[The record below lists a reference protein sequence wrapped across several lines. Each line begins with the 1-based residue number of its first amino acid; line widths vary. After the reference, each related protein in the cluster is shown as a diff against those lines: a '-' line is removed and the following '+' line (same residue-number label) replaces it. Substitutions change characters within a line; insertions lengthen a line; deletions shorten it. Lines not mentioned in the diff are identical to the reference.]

1 MANTSDVP
9 KFGPLTGVKVL
20 SSGSVVAS
28 PFSAML
34 FAEAG
39 ATVIHAESAA
49 APDTCRAIQYAWN
62 QEHRN
67 ELALAINFPTDE
79 GKEVFF
85 KLIKWADIWFESSK
99 GGTYAKWGLTDEV
112 ILAANP
118 KIVIV
123 HVSGFGQKGDPTYVN
138 RASYDAIGQAFGGY
152 MAINGFPEPNPPMRA
167 NPYTCDYI
175 TALNG
180 AWAAL
185 AAYNH
190 AKETGK
196 GEVIDIAQFEVMMK
210 IQLHYPMT
218 FFQEGKLLKRNG
230 NADPKF
236 AGYSVY
242 KCKDGN
248 YVFIGMVGGGPLK
261 KGLKLIGI
269 NGDPDFPDGMQLA
282 LQGTPAGTKLTA
294 GIEAFCAEH
303 DAEEV
308 DKIFMENGV
317 PCSTIYTVELA
328 EKNSHYQAREVF
340 AEWEDPQYGKVKG
353 VNILP
358 KFEKAPGQIWR
369 GAPLYGQDNSDV
381 LKEFGYSQEQIEAM
395 YEKGVLRA
403 GKGCH

>member
-1 MANTSDVP
+1 MAKTSDVP
-9 KFGPLTGVKVL
+9 KFGPLAGLKVF
-20 SSGSVVAS
+20 STGSVVAS

-34 FAEAG
+34 FAESG
-39 ATVIHAESAA
+39 ATVIHAESAS

-67 ELALAINFPTDE
+67 ELGMAINIPTPE
-79 GKEVFF
+79 GKDIFF
-85 KLIKWADIWFESSK
+85 KMIKWADIWFESSK

-112 ILAANP
+112 IHEANP
-118 KIVIV
+118 KLVIV
-123 HVSGFGQKGDPTYVN
+123 HVSGFGQEGDPAYVN

-152 MAINGFPEPNPPMRA
+152 MYINGFPEPNPPMRA

-185 AAYNH
+185 AAYQR

-218 FFQEGKLLKRNG
+218 YFQEGKVLARNG

-236 AGYSVY
+236 AGYSAY
-242 KCKDGN
+242 KCEDGN
-248 YVFIGMVGGGPLK
+248 YVFIGLVGGGPMK
-261 KGLKLIGI
+261 KGKKLLGLE
-269 NGDPDFPDGMQLA
+269 GDPDFPDGMQLA
-282 LQGTPAGTKLTA
+282 LQGTPSGIKLNDA
-294 GIEAFCAEH
+294 IQGFCDKYPA
-303 DAEEV
+303 AEV
-308 DKIFMENGV
+308 DRIFMESGV
-317 PCSTIYTVELA
+317 PCSIILNVEMA
-328 EKNSHYQAREVF
+328 EKNSHYIAREVF
-340 AEWEDPQYGKVKG
+340 TEWEDPQYGKVKG

-358 KFEKAPGQIWR
+358 KFQKAPGQIWR

-381 LKEFGYSQEQIEAM
+381 LKEFGYSQEEVDAL

>member
-1 MANTSDVP
+1 MAKTSDVP
-9 KFGPLTGVKVL
+9 KFGPLAGLKVF
-20 SSGSVVAS
+20 STGSVVAS
-28 PFSAML
+28 PFSSML

-39 ATVIHAESAA
+39 ATVIHAESAG

-67 ELALAINFPTDE
+67 ELGLAINIPTPE
-79 GKEVFF
+79 GKDIFF
-85 KLIKWADIWFESSK
+85 KMIKWADIWFESSK

-112 ILAANP
+112 LHEANP
-118 KIVIV
+118 KLVIV
-123 HVSGFGQKGDPTYVN
+123 HVSGFGQEGDPAYVN

-152 MAINGFPEPNPPMRA
+152 MFINGFPEPNPPMRA

-185 AAYNH
+185 AAYQR

-218 FFQEGKLLKRNG
+218 FFQEGKILARNG

-236 AGYSVY
+236 AGYSAY
-242 KCKDGN
+242 KCADGN
-248 YVFIGMVGGGPLK
+248 YVFVGLVGGGPMK
-261 KGLKLIGI
+261 KGKKLLGLE
-269 NGDPDFPDGMQLA
+269 GDPDFPDGMQLA
-282 LQGTPAGTKLTA
+282 LQGTPAGVKLND
-294 GIEAFCAEH
+294 GIQGFCEKYP
-303 DAEEV
+303 AEEV
-308 DKIFMENGV
+308 DKIFMESGV
-317 PCSTIYTVELA
+317 PCSIILNVEMA
-328 EKNSHYQAREVF
+328 EKNSHYIAREVF
-340 AEWEDPQYGKVKG
+340 TEWEDPQYGKVKG

-358 KFEKAPGQIWR
+358 KFKDAPGQIWR

-381 LKEFGYSQEQIEAM
+381 LKEFGYSQEEVDAL

>member
-9 KFGPLTGVKVL
+9 KFGPLAGVKVL

-112 ILAANP
+112 ILKANP

-123 HVSGFGQKGDPTYVN
+123 HVSGFGQKGDPDYVN

-185 AAYNH
+185 AAYHH

-218 FFQEGKLLKRNG
+218 FFQDGKLLKRNG

-269 NGDPDFPDGMQLA
+269 SGDPDFPDGMQLA
-282 LQGTPAGTKLTA
+282 LQGTPAGIKLTA
-294 GIEAFCAEH
+294 GIEAFCAAH

-328 EKNSHYQAREVF
+328 EKNSHYLAREVF

-358 KFEKAPGQIWR
+358 KFEKAPGKIWR

-381 LKEFGYSQEQIEAM
+381 LKEFGYSQEQIDAM

>member
-9 KFGPLTGVKVL
+9 KFGPLAGVKVL

-112 ILAANP
+112 ILKANP

-123 HVSGFGQKGDPTYVN
+123 HVSGFGQKGDPDYVN

-185 AAYNH
+185 AAYHH

-218 FFQEGKLLKRNG
+218 FFQDGKLLKRNG

-269 NGDPDFPDGMQLA
+269 SGDPDFPDGMQLA
-282 LQGTPAGTKLTA
+282 LQGTPAGIKLTA
-294 GIEAFCAEH
+294 GIEAFCATH

-328 EKNSHYQAREVF
+328 EKNSHYLAREVF

-358 KFEKAPGQIWR
+358 KFEKAPGKIWR

-381 LKEFGYSQEQIEAM
+381 LKEFGYSQEQIDAM